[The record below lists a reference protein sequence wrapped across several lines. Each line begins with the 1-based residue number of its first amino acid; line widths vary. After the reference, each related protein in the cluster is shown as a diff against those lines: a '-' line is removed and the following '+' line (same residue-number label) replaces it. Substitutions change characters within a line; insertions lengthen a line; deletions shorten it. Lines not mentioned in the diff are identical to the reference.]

1 MYQCTKCKHTV
12 EYTTNYC
19 PICGAETVQVEYVVV
34 SAPQAPTSAPEPQ
47 VICQPQAESV
57 PTPQP
62 NYYYAQPVQ
71 EPQQKKPHIAKKIVA
86 MALSIEG
93 FALSA
98 IYFWVV
104 LLYKLIDPILGMF
117 MAIFCAVV
125 CLPMSIV
132 GLAMSNSC
140 RNAGDTSKMTQV
152 GKILGIIGI
161 GIAALYLVIGCAG
174 DISYVFDGFYY

>member
-47 VICQPQAESV
+47 VICQPE
-57 PTPQP
+57 PTPAPQP

-71 EPQQKKPHIAKKIVA
+71 APQQKKPHIAKKIVG

-93 FALSA
+93 F
-98 IYFWVV
+98 
-104 LLYKLIDPILGMF
+104 LL
-117 MAIFCAVV
+117 AVV
-125 CLPMSIV
+125 YFFYVVFFEAFDPGMGAVMAFFGMMLTFPMSIV

-152 GKILGIIGI
+152 GKVLGIIGI